1 MTREQELIV
10 RVKQGDIQAFEP
22 LIEAYEK
29 QIYHLCLRMTGN
41 PEDARDL
48 TQEAFLKA
56 WQKLGQYHVE
66 SAFSTWLYRLSSNLC
81 IDFLRQQKRR
91 TVFSLTTEED
101 TGEEMEVASADPTPE
116 EVILEMDDRRAV
128 ADAMKELDEDHRLI
142 LTLRVV
148 EDMPYE
154 QIAQVLGVKEGT
166 VKSRLAR
173 ARTKLRRILLQNG
186 NYFGS
191 ASSNYVKGE
200 DAR

>member
-48 TQEAFLKA
+48 TQESFLKA

-101 TGEEMEVASADPTPE
+101 TGEELEVASVDPSPE
-116 EVILEMDDRRAV
+116 EIVLQMDDRRAV

-148 EDMPYE
+148 DDMPYE

>member
-48 TQEAFLKA
+48 TQESFFKA

-66 SAFSTWLYRLSSNLC
+66 SAFSTWLYRLASNLC

-128 ADAMKELDEDHRLI
+128 VDAMEELDEDHRLI

>member
-48 TQEAFLKA
+48 TQESFLKA

-101 TGEEMEVASADPTPE
+101 TGEELEVASVDPSPE
-116 EVILEMDDRRAV
+116 EIVLQMDDRRAV

>member
-10 RVKQGDIQAFEP
+10 REKQGDIQAFEP

-48 TQEAFLKA
+48 TQESFLKA

-101 TGEEMEVASADPTPE
+101 TGEELEVASVDPSPE
-116 EVILEMDDRRAV
+116 EIVLQMDDHRAV

-154 QIAQVLGVKEGT
+154 QIAQGLGVKEGT

>member
-48 TQEAFLKA
+48 TQESFLKA

-101 TGEEMEVASADPTPE
+101 TGEELEVASVDPTPE
-116 EVILEMDDRRAV
+116 EIVLQMDDRRAV